1 MIPFLVGFGV
11 SGALYFW
18 LYPLTLQWL
27 FSIEPGRLDH
37 WGGSLGMGLLAG
49 LFSAYRW
56 KRETENSIIR
66 EAEVQRAKDYLE
78 QQGEDKT

>member
-11 SGALYFW
+11 GGGLYFW

-27 FSIEPGRLDH
+27 FSVEAGRPDH
-37 WGGSLGMGLLAG
+37 WGGSLVLGLLTG

-78 QQGEDKT
+78 QNGEDKR